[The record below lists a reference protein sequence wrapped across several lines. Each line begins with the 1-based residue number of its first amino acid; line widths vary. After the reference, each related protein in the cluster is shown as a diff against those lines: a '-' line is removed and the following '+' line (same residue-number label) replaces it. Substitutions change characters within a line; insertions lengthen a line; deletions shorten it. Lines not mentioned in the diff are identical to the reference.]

1 MQNDNFLCTVNM
13 LKTKIFMKFYG
24 LMVQYGLNLDHT
36 KSWNDILFPVSFMP
50 NQLKITFFVLTEHTK
65 TALIL
70 KWLTRFKI
78 CVGIA
83 RGLTYLHE
91 EVTPRI
97 IHRDIKLQN
106 ILLDKKWNPKIADF
120 GTVRLFPDD
129 MTNLSMSKSMVTG
142 TR

>member
-1 MQNDNFLCTVNM
+1 
-13 LKTKIFMKFYG
+13 
-24 LMVQYGLNLDHT
+24 
-36 KSWNDILFPVSFMP
+36 MP